1 MIKNSNN
8 VIGEYLPVTI
18 NIHGNIKSIYK
29 SDEDIKMATIIDYPK
44 CSYGFHHYIHSLRK
58 DIEVL
63 KQFENKKKVY
73 LCVNPF
79 EIDIDNYDKTINKET
94 NIFLNIKGDIPKIIS
109 LDFYK
114 LWEIYFMFDIS
125 DITKES
131 KNLIMTDDGSIMQS
145 LIHFRQTYS
154 KEYKNDTCHF
164 LKITQETSVTN
175 VKINDLDKD
184 FQNYYE
190 KNKRISVL
198 TDTKLKD
205 KYDLIISGGN
215 ILLNE
220 NTFVYEQD
228 YFKLLLIQI
237 ITGIKNQKK
246 NGNLV
251 VKVFET
257 YTQVMAKIFT
267 LLISSYEKV
276 FIVKP
281 FTSKPDMSERFIV
294 CQNFNISDKEITK
307 LDKLLKTLNL
317 NPKLKIIDIFS
328 SYEIE
333 KDLHMRIIELNTVL
347 SNNYFI
353 ATGKI
358 VNFVNSQNYYGDVYQ
373 KYRDDQINA
382 NKYWTDTFLVESKN
396 YKENKKKIM
405 ENSILSNKMI
415 MDKMIKLSKNI
426 SD

>member
-8 VIGEYLPVTI
+8 VIGEYLPTTI
-18 NIHGNIKSIYK
+18 NIHGTIKSIYK
-29 SDEDIKMATIIDYPK
+29 SDENIKMASIIDYPK
-44 CSYGFHHYIHSLRK
+44 CSYGFHHFIHSLRK
-58 DIEVL
+58 DVEVL

-94 NIFLNIKGDIPKIIS
+94 HTFLNIKGDIPKIIS

-114 LWEIYFMFDIS
+114 LWELYFMFDVF

-131 KNLIMTDDGSIMQS
+131 KNLIMTDNGSIMQS

-154 KEYKNDTCHF
+154 KEFKNDSYNF
-164 LKITQETSVTN
+164 LKIIQETN
-175 VKINDLDKD
+175 VKINDLDKN
-184 FQNYYE
+184 FLNYYE
-190 KNKRISVL
+190 KNKKISIL
-198 TDTKLKD
+198 TDTKLKE
-205 KYDLIISGGN
+205 KYDLIIAGGN

-237 ITGIKNQKK
+237 ITSIKSQKK
-246 NGNLV
+246 NGNFII
-251 VKVFET
+251 KVFET
-257 YTQVMAKIFT
+257 YTNVMAKIFA

-281 FTSKPDMSERFIV
+281 FTSKPDTSERFIV

-307 LDKLLKTLNL
+307 LENILKILNL

-333 KDLHMRIIELNTVL
+333 KDLYMRIIELNTVL

-358 VNFVNSQNYYGDVYQ
+358 VNFVNSQNYYGDQYQ

-382 NKYWTDTFLVESKN
+382 NKYWIDTFLVESKN
-396 YKENKKKIM
+396 YKESKKKIM
-405 ENSILSNKMI
+405 ENSILANKMI
-415 MDKMIKLSKNI
+415 MDKMVTLSKDI
-426 SD
+426 KS

>member
-1 MIKNSNN
+1 
-8 VIGEYLPVTI
+8 
-18 NIHGNIKSIYK
+18 
-29 SDEDIKMATIIDYPK
+29 MATIIDYPK

-58 DIEVL
+58 DVEIL

-94 NIFLNIKGDIPKIIS
+94 NKFLNIKGDIPKIIS

-114 LWEIYFMFDIS
+114 LWELYFMFDIS

-190 KNKRISVL
+190 KNKKISVL

-257 YTQVMAKIFT
+257 YTQVMAKIFA

-276 FIVKP
+276 YIVKP
-281 FTSKPDMSERFIV
+281 FT
-294 CQNFNISDKEITK
+294 C
-307 LDKLLKTLNL
+307 
-317 NPKLKIIDIFS
+317 
-328 SYEIE
+328 
-333 KDLHMRIIELNTVL
+333 
-347 SNNYFI
+347 
-353 ATGKI
+353 
-358 VNFVNSQNYYGDVYQ
+358 
-373 KYRDDQINA
+373 
-382 NKYWTDTFLVESKN
+382 
-396 YKENKKKIM
+396 
-405 ENSILSNKMI
+405 
-415 MDKMIKLSKNI
+415 
-426 SD
+426 

>member
-1 MIKNSNN
+1 MIKSSNN
-8 VIGEYLPVTI
+8 VISEYLPCTI

-29 SDEDIKMATIIDYPK
+29 ADEDIKMASIIDYPK
-44 CSYGFHHYIHSLRK
+44 CSNGFHHYIHSLRK
-58 DIEVL
+58 DVEVL

-79 EIDIDNYDKTINKET
+79 EIEIDNYDKTINKET
-94 NIFLNIKGDIPKIIS
+94 NKFLNIKNDIPKIIS

-114 LWEIYFMFDIS
+114 LWELYFMFDIS

-131 KNLIMTDDGSIMQS
+131 KNLIMSDDGSIMQS

-154 KEYKNDTCHF
+154 KEYKNDSYNF
-164 LKITQETSVTN
+164 LKITQDTN
-175 VKINDLDKD
+175 IQINDIDKD
-184 FQNYYE
+184 FLNFYE
-190 KNKRISVL
+190 KNKKITIL
-198 TDTKLKD
+198 IDKKIKD
-205 KYDLIISGGN
+205 KYDLLIGGGN

-237 ITGIKNQKK
+237 IIGIKNQKK
-246 NGNLV
+246 NGSFII
-251 VKVFET
+251 KVFET
-257 YTQVMAKIFT
+257 YTHVMSKIFA
-267 LLISSYEKV
+267 LLVSSYEKV

-281 FTSKPDMSERFIV
+281 FTSKPDTSERFIV
-294 CQNFNISDKEITK
+294 CQNFNITDKEINK
-307 LDKLLKTLNL
+307 LDKILKTLND

-333 KDLHMRIIELNTVL
+333 KDLHLRIIELNTIL

-353 ATGKI
+353 AIGKI
-358 VNFVNSQNYYGDVYQ
+358 VNFVNSQNYYGDQYQ

-382 NKYWTDTFLVESKN
+382 HKYWNETFLIEPKN
-396 YKENKKKIM
+396 YKESKKRIM
-405 ENSILSNKMI
+405 DNSILSNKMT
-415 MDKMIKLSKNI
+415 MDKMIQLSKNV
-426 SD
+426 S